1 MMAYYNCHIAGGPI
15 RTKKPLLQSRVELYL
30 QFEGCIRHTT
40 LWELMVSKKIQMPT
54 PEPAETPDYKAPQ
67 LQDVIS
73 FMVSRT
79 EGSNDLIGRK
89 LQLCLDVL
97 SDDPEA
103 VARVCHEF
111 SEDVLRKLHG
121 SIKKLPW
128 DGLELKIQY
137 ISYLFK
143 FFFLEFPS

>member
-1 MMAYYNCHIAGGPI
+1 MLAYHNCYIAGGPI

-40 LWELMVSKKIQMPT
+40 LWELMKIKKISLPDT
-54 PEPAETPDYKAPQ
+54 VETPDYNVPQ

-73 FMVSRT
+73 FMVSRS
-79 EGSNDLIGRK
+79 EGSHGLIGRK

-103 VARVCHEF
+103 VERVCHEF
-111 SEDVLRKLHG
+111 SEDVLREIHG
-121 SIKKLPW
+121 SIKKFTLGW
-128 DGLELKIQY
+128 IGIENTIQY
-137 ISYLFK
+137 TYFIYFY
-143 FFFLEFPS
+143 FLY